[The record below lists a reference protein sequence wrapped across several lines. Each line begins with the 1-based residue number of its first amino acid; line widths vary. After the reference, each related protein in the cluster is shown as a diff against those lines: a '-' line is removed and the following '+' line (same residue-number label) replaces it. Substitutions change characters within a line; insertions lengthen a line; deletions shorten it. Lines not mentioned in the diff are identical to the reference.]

1 MPHRKLRG
9 GMVGGGPGAFIGPVH
24 RMAAEL
30 DGEAAIVAGAFSRDP
45 ERSRQAGSQL
55 LLDPSRVYGD
65 YYEMAERESRM
76 PPGQRLDF
84 VVIATPNATHAA
96 VAAAFLQRG
105 FHLVCEKPLAV
116 SLEEAKAL
124 ERDVRNAGRLLMLSH
139 AYTGY
144 PMVKQARH
152 VVAAGELGTVFK
164 VIVEY
169 HQGALP
175 YRLHNPAAQQKAW
188 KSDPAQVGRSLAMAD
203 IGIHAENLARY
214 VTGLEIEELCAETA
228 SVMVGHGL
236 EDDGSVLVRYRGGAR
251 GLFSISQVCTGEHNG
266 LSLRVYGDRR
276 SLTWR
281 HETPD
286 LLLIR
291 DRDRFDTTV
300 HKGGPSLC
308 AEAIAAGR
316 LPLGHPD
323 GMSAGFANLYRQFYA
338 AIRARDEDP
347 RSDRTFDFPT
357 VHDGVLGMA
366 FVETV
371 LQSAQSSAK
380 WTAMAR

>member
-1 MPHRKLRG
+1 MPQRKLRG

-24 RMAAEL
+24 RVAAEL
-30 DGEAAIVAGAFSRDP
+30 DGEAEILAGAFSRDP
-45 ERSRQAGSQL
+45 ERSRRTASQL
-55 LLDPSRVYGD
+55 FLDPSRVYAD
-65 YYEMAERESRM
+65 YLEMAGKESRM
-76 PPGQRLDF
+76 PPDRRLDF

-96 VAAAFLQRG
+96 VAAAFLQHG
-105 FHLVCEKPLAV
+105 FHVVCEKPLAV
-116 SLEEAKAL
+116 SLDQAKAL
-124 ERDVRNAGRLLMLSH
+124 ERDVRGADRLLMLAH

-152 VVAAGELGTVFK
+152 VVATGELGTVHK

-169 HQGALP
+169 HQGALV
-175 YRLHNPAAQQKAW
+175 YRLHNPNAPQKAW

-228 SVMVGHGL
+228 SVMVGQGL

-251 GLFSISQVCTGEHNG
+251 GLFSVSQVCTGEQNG
-266 LSLRVYGDRR
+266 LSLRVYGDRS
-276 SLTWR
+276 SLAWR

-286 LLLIR
+286 LLLVR
-291 DRDRFDTTV
+291 DRERFDTV
-300 HKGGPSLC
+300 LHKGGPSLC
-308 AEAIAAGR
+308 EEAIAAGR

-323 GMSAGFANLYRQFYA
+323 GMATAFANLYRQFYA
-338 AIRARDEDP
+338 AIRAREDDP
-347 RSDRTFDFPT
+347 RSTRTFDFPT

-366 FVETV
+366 FIETV
-371 LQSAQSSAK
+371 LESAQSSAK
-380 WTAMAR
+380 WIAMAR

>member
-1 MPHRKLRG
+1 
-9 GMVGGGPGAFIGPVH
+9 MVGGGIGASIGPVH
-24 RMAAEL
+24 RMALRLDDQAEV
-30 DGEAAIVAGAFSRDP
+30 VAGAFSADP
-45 ERSRQAGSQL
+45 EKCRQSAAQIGVASARAY
-55 LLDPSRVYGD
+55 DD
-65 YYEMAERESRM
+65 YRQMAKAESRL
-76 PPGQRLDF
+76 PEGERIDF
-84 VVIATPNATHAA
+84 AIVVTPNVSHFEIARHLLESGFPVVCDKPMGVTLEQAKTLQA
-96 VAAAFLQRG
+96 V
-105 FHLVCEKPLAV
+105 
-116 SLEEAKAL
+116 
-124 ERDVRNAGRLLMLSH
+124 VRETKKILMVTH

-152 VVAAGELGTVFK
+152 VVAAGELGTVLK

-175 YRLHNPAAQQKAW
+175 YRLHNPSAQQKPW

-214 VTGLEIEELCAETA
+214 VTRLQIEELCAETA
-228 SVMVGHGL
+228 SVMIGHGL

-323 GMSAGFANLYRQFYA
+323 GMTAGFANLYRQFYA
-338 AIRARDEDP
+338 AIRAREEDP
-347 RSDRTFDFPT
+347 RSDGVFDFPT

-371 LQSAQSSAK
+371 LESAQSSAK